1 MSQDQAGR
9 HMDAAALNSPL
20 ESKYA
25 PLLAIL
31 YDENKVDV
39 FRGNEYLQRK
49 QLVISQWSNQKS
61 NSQGFLVL
69 LPYSDFLVVAKQGE
83 TKIYFKNY
91 IEINKNDRTLET
103 ALRSIIHISLS
114 PEHKII
120 TVFDWE
126 LTALIQFNVPEISCG
141 HDPLIVSCS
150 SLLLNDQIECIEHAV
165 FNQVDKKCFCKGGYY
180 LDINTRT
187 CKKCQC
193 FEKGHYCQNSATD
206 CYEDSFYQIN
216 LEKDEDVVGRSC

>member
-1 MSQDQAGR
+1 MDLESKYLELQSYPLKLVRLGGKKAMVLYKNLRESQIIFTDFFNKETKFSDQTITSGMSQDQAGR

-103 ALRSIIHISLS
+103 ALRSILHISLS

-150 SLLLNDQIECIEHAV
+150 SLLLNDQI
-165 FNQVDKKCFCKGGYY
+165 
-180 LDINTRT
+180 
-187 CKKCQC
+187 
-193 FEKGHYCQNSATD
+193 
-206 CYEDSFYQIN
+206 
-216 LEKDEDVVGRSC
+216 